1 MVQNQEEISIAQWL
15 KAFPARIDAARCA
28 GLRGS
33 ERVWLVERLYRESRR
48 PVLVVVPSA
57 AEAARWIEDLR
68 FFSGGRTAGAYFPA
82 YPVVPFKFMSG
93 RNEIAAQRIS
103 VLYRLMSGGVPA
115 MVAPA
120 EALIQKLI
128 PGSELTGY
136 AELVMAGEET
146 DRDALVSKLVSG
158 GYSRTGIVE
167 EPGEFSLRGGILDVF
182 SPQYSNP
189 VRMEFFGDTVDSL
202 RFFAPDTQ
210 RKLEDADEAVILPA
224 REAVVSP
231 KHIPRIV
238 DRIRHQAAEQ
248 EIPLTRIRD
257 LIDRVK
263 KQDAVPGIEALL
275 PLIYPEPGTLFDYL
289 AENAILVL
297 VEPNALRNSVEK
309 FLDQADKHF
318 LEARTEQRI
327 CVAPEKRF
335 LNWPEVLHQA
345 AGKKRL
351 SIQAIAVER
360 MDEPVFQFSVGDNAD
375 IRADIK
381 NRREKEHLLLPL
393 VQWIQKQ
400 RQAGSAPVVACT
412 SRLQAGRLEDL
423 LSPYG
428 IRMKWA
434 DRMPESGFRSDRVQ
448 GCLGRLSSGFVWP
461 SEGLSII
468 TEAEIFGP
476 AHRLGKTTRPRVRAD
491 VLNLEELQQG
501 DLVVHVD
508 HGIGRYEG
516 LVKLKVEG
524 AENDF
529 LLLNY
534 RDQDRLYL
542 PVERMGLVQKY
553 MGLEGYTPILDK
565 LGGKSWDRM
574 KTRIKKSVE
583 LIAADL
589 LKLYADRAIQKG
601 HAFSAADS
609 YFRDFE
615 AGFPYDETEDQLR
628 AIEEVIADMRR
639 AAPMDRLICGDVGYG
654 KTEVALRAAFLAVN
668 DGKQA
673 AVLAPTTVLAEQHF
687 ATFSARFEGYP
698 VRVECLS
705 RFRSARQQRAIVED
719 IKAGKVDIVIGT
731 HRLLQKDV
739 GFKDLGLVVIDE
751 EQRFGVKH
759 KEKLKKMRSS
769 VDVLAL
775 SATPIPRTLHMSLT
789 GIRDISLINTP
800 PEQRR
805 PIQTYICEPDDAI
818 IRDAV
823 RREIERKGQIFFVH
837 NQIDSIWSVARRIQ
851 DIVPEVRL
859 EVAHGRMSEDE
870 LEKAML
876 RFINREIDL
885 LVCTT
890 IIESG
895 LDIPA
900 ANTILINRADRFGLA
915 QIYQLRGRVGRA
927 GEQAYAYLFIPRD
940 TVLTEQAQKRLK
952 VLMEHTDLGA
962 GFQIAMSDLKI
973 RGGGAILGASQSG
986 HIAAVGYDMYLKL
999 MESAVAELKGKAAPE
1014 PLEPEINMPIS
1025 AFIPETYVPDI
1036 DQRLSLY
1043 RRLSRMTELK
1053 EITDLKAE
1061 LIDRFGNPPEE
1072 AGNLFLKFMLKIL
1085 SVRAGVR
1092 RLDLTDSHLVLA
1104 FSEAHQ
1110 KNPVGLVEMVV
1121 ANRKKFAFTPD
1132 QSLRAAL
1139 EKRTLVGRLLEAK
1152 NMLQDVYH
1160 RVNAE

>member
-1 MVQNQEEISIAQWL
+1 MAQNQEEISIAQWL

-33 ERVWLVERLYRESRR
+33 ERAWLVERLYRESRR

-57 AEAARWIEDLR
+57 AEATRCIEDLQ
-68 FFSGGRTAGAYFPA
+68 FFSGGRTAAAYFPA
-82 YPVVPFKFMSG
+82 YPVSPFKFMSG

-103 VLYRLMSGGVPA
+103 VLYRLMSGGVPIV
-115 MVAPA
+115 VAPA
-120 EALIQKLI
+120 EALIQRLI
-128 PGSELTGY
+128 PGSELTGF

-182 SPQYSNP
+182 SPQYPNP

-202 RFFAPDTQ
+202 RFFAPDSQ

-297 VEPNALRNSVEK
+297 VEPDALQTSVEK
-309 FLDQADKHF
+309 YLDQADRHF
-318 LEARTEQRI
+318 LEGRTEQRI
-327 CVAPEKRF
+327 CAAPEKRF
-335 LNWPEVLHQA
+335 LNWPEVLQQA

-360 MDEPVFQFSVGDNAD
+360 RDEPVFQFSIGDNAEHSGGHQKPQGKGASAAAA
-375 IRADIK
+375 RAVDSETAPGRIG
-381 NRREKEHLLLPL
+381 
-393 VQWIQKQ
+393 
-400 RQAGSAPVVACT
+400 AGGGMHQPASGRT
-412 SRLQAGRLEDL
+412 AGRPA
-423 LSPYG
+423 SPYG

-476 AHRLGKTTRPRVRAD
+476 AHRIGKATRPRVRAD

-529 LLLNY
+529 LQLNY

-565 LGGKSWDRM
+565 LGGKSWERV

-589 LKLYADRAIQKG
+589 LKLYAARSIQKG

-705 RFRSARQQRAIVED
+705 RFRSARQQQAIVED

-739 GFKDLGLVVIDE
+739 GFK
-751 EQRFGVKH
+751 
-759 KEKLKKMRSS
+759 
-769 VDVLAL
+769 
-775 SATPIPRTLHMSLT
+775 
-789 GIRDISLINTP
+789 
-800 PEQRR
+800 
-805 PIQTYICEPDDAI
+805 
-818 IRDAV
+818 
-823 RREIERKGQIFFVH
+823 
-837 NQIDSIWSVARRIQ
+837 IWAWS
-851 DIVPEVRL
+851 
-859 EVAHGRMSEDE
+859 
-870 LEKAML
+870 
-876 RFINREIDL
+876 
-885 LVCTT
+885 
-890 IIESG
+890 
-895 LDIPA
+895 
-900 ANTILINRADRFGLA
+900 
-915 QIYQLRGRVGRA
+915 
-927 GEQAYAYLFIPRD
+927 
-940 TVLTEQAQKRLK
+940 
-952 VLMEHTDLGA
+952 
-962 GFQIAMSDLKI
+962 
-973 RGGGAILGASQSG
+973 
-986 HIAAVGYDMYLKL
+986 
-999 MESAVAELKGKAAPE
+999 
-1014 PLEPEINMPIS
+1014 
-1025 AFIPETYVPDI
+1025 
-1036 DQRLSLY
+1036 
-1043 RRLSRMTELK
+1043 
-1053 EITDLKAE
+1053 
-1061 LIDRFGNPPEE
+1061 
-1072 AGNLFLKFMLKIL
+1072 
-1085 SVRAGVR
+1085 
-1092 RLDLTDSHLVLA
+1092 
-1104 FSEAHQ
+1104 
-1110 KNPVGLVEMVV
+1110 
-1121 ANRKKFAFTPD
+1121 
-1132 QSLRAAL
+1132 
-1139 EKRTLVGRLLEAK
+1139 
-1152 NMLQDVYH
+1152 
-1160 RVNAE
+1160 